1 MSALRV
7 VAVRCLFGL
16 VLCLAAIP
24 QQSAPPQAKKPASNS
39 PSTPPSN
46 QSANPDQIQ
55 FTGQANEVI
64 VPITVTDDKGRFV
77 SNLVKEDFRILDEG
91 RPQRIQFFSHAEKQP
106 IVAGFLIDLSS
117 NSRIHWKTYQDA
129 ILELVW
135 NLLPGD
141 KRYTGYLISYANTA
155 EIAQNTTWD
164 SDKIADKV
172 RKMKPGGGSALFDAI
187 YLACTRH
194 DLVKGE
200 PYEPRR
206 VIVVV
211 GDGHDNASTHNL
223 EEVLEL
229 AQRQLV
235 TIYAVSTMAFGFSN
249 DDQDKLERLAR
260 KTGGHVEY
268 PLNSLYKDVSGYLSN
283 PSDDGNYALTV
294 GTGGYAAQISNGIIK
309 AVGGIGGEITTQY
322 IVRYTPDVDPDVK
335 SKQFRKITVDI
346 PNLPGVK
353 ISAREGYYPNGVP
366 GATVP
371 ADPKLPA
378 DPKPPAPAP
387 TKPAKLN

>member
-7 VAVRCLFGL
+7 FAARSLCGL
-16 VLCLAAIP
+16 ILCLPAVP
-24 QQSAPPQAKKPASNS
+24 QQPPATAPPATA
-39 PSTPPSN
+39 PPSST
-46 QSANPDQIQ
+46 QPTVQFRGSA
-55 FTGQANEVI
+55 TEVI
-64 VPITVTDDKGRFV
+64 VPVTVTDDKGRFV
-77 SNLVKEDFRILDEG
+77 SNLVKKDFRILDEG
-91 RPQRIQFFSHAEKQP
+91 KPQNIEFFSHNERQP
-106 IVAGFLIDLSS
+106 IVAGFLIDLSN

-135 NLLPGD
+135 NLLNGD
-141 KRYTGYLISYANTA
+141 KRFTGYLISYANTA
-155 EIAQNTTWD
+155 DIVVNTTWD

-172 RKMKPGGGSALFDAI
+172 RKMKPGGGAALYDAV

-206 VIVVV
+206 VIIIV

-229 AQRQLV
+229 AQRNLV

-249 DDQDKLERLAR
+249 ESQDVLERLTR

-294 GTGGYAAQISNGIIK
+294 GTGGYAAQISNGITK

-322 IVRYTPDVDPDVK
+322 ILRYRPDYDQDVSRPK
-335 SKQFRKITVDI
+335 TYRKITVDI
-346 PNLPGVK
+346 PGLPNVK
-353 ISAREGYYPNGVP
+353 ISAREGYFPNEVP
-366 GATVP
+366 VT
-371 ADPKLPA
+371 
-378 DPKPPAPAP
+378 PPD
-387 TKPAKLN
+387 KK